1 MKDSKNIQKTGGEQ
15 GKITACFCR
24 FAEKN
29 IRTSYVLKAENPIV
43 IV

>member
-24 FAEKN
+24 FVEK
-29 IRTSYVLKAENPIV
+29 IYIHHTY
-43 IV
+43 

>member
-29 IRTSYVLKAENPIV
+29 IHTSYLLIAENPIV